1 MKWLVFSAVSGAV
14 WGLAFGQDPWSVASW
29 VALAPLVLVMGAP
42 GGRGWTALLGWVHGL
57 ASWLAAIPWIAPTL
71 ETFGQLPPSL
81 SYLGLFI
88 LSAYLA
94 AFHAAFAVLGRP
106 VWRRAVAGLAT
117 ASEGAGRVRLSKVRL
132 SSVVLAL
139 FSLPALWTALE
150 WLRTHL
156 FGGFPWNLAAYAWL
170 ETPGALATSAWIGA
184 YGIGWLL
191 LFANTAA
198 ALAVAAIAA
207 RRRSEPGTAGAAAWR
222 SAAALAATGALVP
235 LLVLSLGAR
244 FGTGDAPASRSLR
257 HAPWAAFA
265 GSPVRL
271 LQPNIENQVEPDWPT
286 IRANYAKVLRMS
298 RAECVPGALVVW
310 PESAA
315 WPYNFGRDE
324 DFRRDVT
331 ELARSGGCSVLFN
344 STHHLDGPDETY
356 FNSAYLVSPAG
367 KVSRYDKR
375 KLVPFGEYV
384 PFAGLFPWIDKL
396 ARNAGAFQ
404 PADELTLLPW
414 RPAEGGTVVGSRH
427 HGTEA
432 ENDEMGTEYLGGA
445 ICYEVV
451 FPGQVADAVRDGAT
465 MLVTITNDAWYGDTA
480 APWQHY
486 AAARF
491 RAAES
496 RRPLLRAA
504 ITGVSALVAPDGSE
518 RDRLDPFAEGV
529 VRGSVEGRREISPY
543 TRAPWLVPLLATLLA
558 LASVTISLRRRS

>member
-1 MKWLVFSAVSGAV
+1 MKWLIVSALSGAV

-29 VALAPLVLVMGAP
+29 VVLAPLLLLLGAP
-42 GGRGWTALLGWVHGL
+42 GGRRWTALLGWVHGF
-57 ASWLAAIPWIAPTL
+57 AAWLAAIPWIAPTL
-71 ETFGQLPPSL
+71 QTFGELPPSL
-81 SYLGLFI
+81 SVLGLLI

-106 VWRRAVAGLAT
+106 VWRRAVEGLAGRGAST
-117 ASEGAGRVRLSKVRL
+117 ARVWGPVRAP
-132 SSVVLAL
+132 VLAL
-139 FSLPALWTALE
+139 AALPALWTALE

-184 YGIGWLL
+184 YGIGYLL

-198 ALAVAAIAA
+198 ALAVAAFAV
-207 RRRSEPGTAGAAAWR
+207 RRRSAAPAWR
-222 SAAALAATGALVP
+222 PAAGLVATGVLVP
-235 LLVLSLGAR
+235 LLVLALGAR
-244 FGTGDAPASRSLR
+244 WGAGDAPASRSLR

-271 LQPNIENQVEPDWPT
+271 LQPNIENQVDPDWPT
-286 IRANYAKVLRMS
+286 IRANYAKVLEMS
-298 RAECVPGALVVW
+298 RSECVPGALVVW

-315 WPYNFGRDE
+315 WPYSFGRDE
-324 DFRRDVT
+324 AFRGDVL
-331 ELARSGGCSVLFN
+331 ELARSGGCSLLFN
-344 STHHLDGPDETY
+344 SVHHADGPDEIY
-356 FNSAYLVSPAG
+356 YNSAFVVSPAG

-404 PADELTLLPW
+404 PAEELTLLPW
-414 RPAEGGTVVGSRH
+414 RPAEGGTVVGSPH
-427 HGTEA
+427 HGGSVTASA

-451 FPGQVADAVRDGAT
+451 FPGQVADAVRAGAT
-465 MLVTITNDAWYGDTA
+465 LLVTITNDAWYGDTA

-504 ITGVSALVAPDGSE
+504 ITGITALVAADGSE

-529 VRGSVEGRREISPY
+529 VRSSVEGRREISPY

-558 LASVTISLRRRS
+558 LASVTISLRRRH